1 MRTRGGDRPMFLSPS
16 MFRRPVWMPHYRR
29 VGWSYC

>member
-1 MRTRGGDRPMFLSPS
+1 MRGGDQMFLSPS
-16 MFRRPVWMPHYRR
+16 MFRRPVWMPRYRR